1 MQPLD
6 WMGGV
11 SVVRLTVV
19 SSQQADGRLLLFL
32 KHLQLQRC
40 PQQKQEVVWGSEVK
54 GSQRLRHPLSDGDD
68 DNNDDGDDS
77 SQRRK
82 SELGGVRWSGRK
94 SHLTTL
100 ESTCEDGGRHG

>member
-1 MQPLD
+1 MP
-6 WMGGV
+6 
-11 SVVRLTVV
+11 VVRLTVV
-19 SSQQADGRLLLFL
+19 SRQQADGRLLLFL

-40 PQQKQEVVWGSEVK
+40 PQQKQEVIWGSEVR
-54 GSQRLRHPLSDGDD
+54 GYQRLIHALGDGNDD
-68 DNNDDGDDS
+68 VNDDGNHG